1 MKPSLRPLRPVATL
15 LLALAV
21 LTVATACSPA
31 AAGTGTS
38 APSAAAPE
46 NCPGSATPLA
56 DLDLVEPKTA
66 VGPSTACLPDRG
78 IVPIA
83 DDATPRLPVTLTDD
97 DGTEVTVTDASRI
110 LPLDI
115 TGTIA
120 ATVFSLGLGD
130 RVVGRDSS
138 TGFAEAAGLPV
149 VTANGHEL
157 SAEAVLTLQPTVIV
171 TDTTLGSRDVL
182 LQLREAG
189 ITLVVVTS
197 ERSIED
203 TGTIIGQVAAALG
216 VPELGTRL
224 AERVSADTAATV
236 DTIAAIA
243 PADAADR
250 PRVLFLYVRGTANIY
265 YIFGAESGA
274 DSLIESLG
282 GIDVATEIGWQ
293 GMKPVTAE
301 ALVEAAPD
309 VLLVMTKGLD
319 SAGGVDGLIERVPA
333 IAATPAG
340 ANRRIVD
347 MADDAIL
354 SFGPRT
360 PQVLDALA
368 RALYA
373 PAA

>member
-1 MKPSLRPLRPVATL
+1 VKPSLRCRRALPTL

-21 LTVATACSPA
+21 VAGVSACSPA
-31 AAGTGTS
+31 AAESASTGSPVATL
-38 APSAAAPE
+38 E

-56 DLDLVEPKTA
+56 DLDLLEPRA
-66 VGPSTACLPDRG
+66 AEGPATACLPETG
-78 IVPIA
+78 IEPITA
-83 DDATPRLPVTLTDD
+83 HAKPRLPVTLTDD

-138 TGFAEAAGLPV
+138 TGFAEAADLPL

-157 SAEAVLTLQPTVIV
+157 SAEAVLSLRPTVIV

-197 ERSIED
+197 ERSIEH
-203 TGTIIGQVAAALG
+203 TGTIIGQVAEALG
-216 VPELGTRL
+216 VPDLGTAL
-224 AERVSADTAATV
+224 AERVAADTAATV
-236 DTIAAIA
+236 SAIAAIA

-250 PRVLFLYVRGTANIY
+250 PRILFLYVRGSANIY

-274 DSLIESLG
+274 DSLITSLG

-293 GMKPVTAE
+293 GMKPLTAE
-301 ALVEAAPD
+301 ALVDAAPD
-309 VLLVMTKGLD
+309 VLLVMTKGLE
-319 SAGGVDGLIERVPA
+319 SAGGVDGLIDRVPA

-340 ANRRIVD
+340 EHRRIVD
-347 MADDAIL
+347 MADDQIL

-373 PAA
+373 PPA

>member
-1 MKPSLRPLRPVATL
+1 VKPSLRSRRPVSAL
-15 LLALAV
+15 LIALAV
-21 LTVATACSPA
+21 V
-31 AAGTGTS
+31 AAGTGCSPLGSS
-38 APSAAAPE
+38 AGGGSTPQVVAE

-56 DLDLVEPKTA
+56 ELAVVAPKAAT
-66 VGPSTACLPDRG
+66 GPSTACLPELG
-78 IVPIA
+78 IDPII
-83 DDATPRLPVTLTDD
+83 DSATPKLPVTVTDD
-97 DGTEVTVTDASRI
+97 DGAEVTVTDASRI

-149 VTANGHEL
+149 VTANGHDL
-157 SAEAVLTLQPTVIV
+157 SAEAVLSLEPTVIV

-197 ERSIED
+197 ERSIDD
-203 TGTIIGQVAAALG
+203 TGTLIGQVATALG
-216 VPELGTRL
+216 VTSLGTDLIDRVT
-224 AERVSADTAATV
+224 AETA
-236 DTIAAIA
+236 DTIAEIDAIA

-274 DSLIESLG
+274 DSLITSLG

-293 GMKPVTAE
+293 GMKPLTAE

-309 VLLVMTKGLD
+309 VLLVMTKGLE

-340 ANRRIVD
+340 VNRRIVD
-347 MADDAIL
+347 MADDQIL

-373 PAA
+373 PGA